1 MKKNIITYILLPA
14 LLLLSV
20 PTLMAQEEEPDMSPV
35 RAPFNSGY
43 LIDKQTMNIPYE
55 KTLEF
60 VIHHRFGT
68 LDNGISDFFGLYA
81 PSNIRMGL
89 NYSIRSDVMI
99 GIGATKNK
107 KYTDLQWKWNII
119 EQTRGGTIPL
129 TVTYFGNMAIDG
141 RSEDVLG
148 EEFSLSNRASFF
160 SELILTRKFS
170 YFFSMQAS
178 AHFSHFNKVQHGI
191 EHDKAGI
198 GLGARYRVSPQ
209 SSIIATADLPLH
221 IEGMQEYIPLNN
233 KPEPNFGIGWEIST
247 ATHVFQ
253 VFAGNGY
260 GILNQDNVM
269 FNQND
274 PTDGGWLLGFNITR
288 LWSF

>member
-1 MKKNIITYILLPA
+1 MKKDILIVFMV
-14 LLLLSV
+14 LLFGANH
-20 PTLMAQEEEPDMSPV
+20 TLAQDEEPDMSPV
-35 RAPFNSGY
+35 RAPFESGY

-60 VIHHRFGT
+60 IIHHRFGT

-81 PSNIRMGL
+81 PSNIRLGL
-89 NYSIRSDVMI
+89 NYSIRDDVMV
-99 GIGATKNK
+99 GIGATKDN

-129 TVTYFGNMAIDG
+129 TVTYFGNAAIDG

-148 EEFSLSNRASFF
+148 EEYSLSNRASFY
-160 SELILTRKFS
+160 SEVILTRKFN

-178 AHFSHFNKVQHGI
+178 ASFSHFNKVQYGQ
-191 EHDKAGI
+191 EHDKVAVGV
-198 GLGARYRVSPQ
+198 GARYKVSSQ
-209 SSIIATADLPLH
+209 SSIIATADIPLH
-221 IEGMQEYIPLNN
+221 IESMQEYIPLNN

-247 ATHVFQ
+247 ATHAFQ
-253 VFAGNGY
+253 IFAANGY
-260 GILNQDNVM
+260 GILNQDITM
-269 FNQND
+269 YNQND
-274 PTDGGWLLGFNITR
+274 YSDGGWLLGFNITR